1 MTCSLPP
8 ARLGALGDRSAACCA
23 PCGLQDE
30 CTHPACAACKAH
42 TPASA
47 TCIAIGAPA
56 AAAPSGPWSIWSLQ
70 QAGCTCLHLPRA
82 PAAVKVVL
90 MAGAATA
97 SSLAA
102 CDRALAAQTAT
113 SVASPKRAS
122 SCVPRDVPRA
132 RSHAVRGSRCALV
145 CGPLSALLCLMAAV
159 SHPPPPL
166 LPPLPACGQPELPT
180 QSDGALSR
188 ASGAVHY
195 SADSPSCTR
204 SRRPSGSQAWL
215 ALAHASFAAL
225 PMPPS

>member
-1 MTCSLPP
+1 MSALTLPVQLAKRTRLLQP
-8 ARLGALGDRSAACCA
+8 HASRLARLLLLLPQVHG
-23 PCGLQDE
+23 
-30 CTHPACAACKAH
+30 
-42 TPASA
+42 
-47 TCIAIGAPA
+47 
-56 AAAPSGPWSIWSLQ
+56 PSPIWSSQ
-70 QAGCTCLHLPRA
+70 QAECTCLHLPRA

-90 MAGAATA
+90 MADAATA

-122 SCVPRDVPRA
+122 SFVPRDVPRA

-166 LPPLPACGQPELPT
+166 LPPLPVCGRPELLSHT
-180 QSDGALSR
+180 EGALSR
-188 ASGAVHY
+188 ASGAVRS
-195 SADSPSCTR
+195 SAGSPSCTR

-215 ALAHASFAAL
+215 ALAHASSVAL